1 MPVTACTPTGPAPFG
16 PTPLSSSPTGPALT
30 GHALTELRLLS
41 GALADASREQLARV
55 VSLIDDLPDR
65 AGADRLLERARPRL
79 REMNLP
85 RPLGFTR
92 LLFLPLDT
100 LIVPP
105 TAWRP
110 GAAGVPRTAL
120 RAISAAVEAALGPEA
135 GRLDA
140 LCAGLTAEQPLRVLE
155 LGRTLWPVA
164 AGILPEIPPAGWE
177 ASGLPRREYPAL
189 RERCAAG
196 WRHAVAIW
204 PALQAASEG
213 PPEVLAHQ
221 ALEGAVAEGG
231 AALEVV
237 LRLLMVRAS
246 RPASI
251 AALAARLSPPGS
263 AQAARTVQ
271 GAVDEYLH
279 RREAAGVPPAD
290 ACGRARRA
298 ATDALAV
305 CALADD
311 FEASG
316 LLGLP
321 ARRERL
327 QAIRRAAEETC
338 RASFAGLLS
347 EELLAPL
354 AALRRSGRPAA
365 RAAAPSLEE
374 AARLLRRIEGSGRRL
389 GGAESYDLALTAA
402 AERVARDGSSAGL
415 THVER
420 LRLVEM
426 LAGPEAALRLVGW
439 P

>member
-1 MPVTACTPTGPAPFG
+1 MSAPAG
-16 PTPLSSSPTGPALT
+16 AGQ
-30 GHALTELRLLS
+30 GLTELRLLS

-55 VSLIDDLPDR
+55 VSLIDELPDR
-65 AGADRLLERARPRL
+65 AGADRLLDRARPRL
-79 REMNLP
+79 RDMNLP

-92 LLFLPLDT
+92 LLFLPLDA

-105 TAWRP
+105 TAWKP
-110 GAAGVPRTAL
+110 GMAAIPRTAL
-120 RAISAAVEAALGPEA
+120 RAISAAVEATLGAETA
-135 GRLDA
+135 RIDA
-140 LCAGLTAEQPLRVLE
+140 RCAGLTMEQPAKVLE

-164 AGILPEIPPAGWE
+164 AAALPEGAPPGWE
-177 ASGLPRREYPAL
+177 ASGLPRREYPTL

-196 WRHAVAIW
+196 WRHAVSIW
-204 PALQAASEG
+204 PALQAAAEG
-213 PPEVLAHQ
+213 PPEVAASL
-221 ALEGAVAEGG
+221 ALEGAAAEGG
-231 AALEVV
+231 TALEVV
-237 LRLLMVRAS
+237 LRLLMARAS

-251 AALAARLSPPGS
+251 ATLAVRLSPPGS

-279 RREAAGVPPAD
+279 RRQLEGVAPAD
-290 ACGRARRA
+290 PCGRARRA
-298 ATDALAV
+298 ASDALAV
-305 CALADD
+305 CALAED

-338 RASFAGLLS
+338 RESFVGLLS
-347 EELLAPL
+347 EDLLGPL
-354 AALRRSGRPAA
+354 AAMQRAGPPDA
-365 RAAAPSLEE
+365 RAAVASLEG

-389 GGAESYDLALTAA
+389 GGAEAYDLALSAA
-402 AERVARDGSSAGL
+402 AEEVARGGRAAGL
-415 THVER
+415 SHVER

-426 LAGPEAALRLVGW
+426 LAGPDTALRLVGW